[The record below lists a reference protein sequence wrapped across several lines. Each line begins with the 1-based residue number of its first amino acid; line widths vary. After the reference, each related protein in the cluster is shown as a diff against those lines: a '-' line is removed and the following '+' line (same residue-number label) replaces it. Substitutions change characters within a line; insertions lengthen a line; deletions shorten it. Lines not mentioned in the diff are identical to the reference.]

1 MTHTIAFKKQPFT
14 TTKAVYTLQKDMQG
28 LIFGPVDKNLNELW
42 FCCPVLYRKAW
53 DKAYA
58 QTSDYQRIYPKIAK
72 KTRGATTAYELE
84 VTDNEGNAKD
94 IVQLWERHYKK
105 QGWDKLA
112 TYNKKG
118 DFNKPYILFK
128 SKNITDHEIRQ
139 TKWDKIRPIAPQT
152 KHPMKKLFHL
162 TGRAWSFISANI
174 PGEHFVLNHGGQL
187 PAFFEETQNTLRPQ
201 GTMKVPPPHFLSN
214 NMFLS

>member
-1 MTHTIAFKKQPFT
+1 MMAQPLWASLWAMPP
-14 TTKAVYTLQKDMQG
+14 KPRSANVAGNLRKDMQG

-72 KTRGATTAYELE
+72 KTRGDTTAYKLE
-84 VTDNEGNAKD
+84 VTDNEGTAKD

-118 DFNKPYILFK
+118 DFN
-128 SKNITDHEIRQ
+128 S
-139 TKWDKIRPIAPQT
+139 
-152 KHPMKKLFHL
+152 
-162 TGRAWSFISANI
+162 G
-174 PGEHFVLNHGGQL
+174 PGVG
-187 PAFFEETQNTLRPQ
+187 
-201 GTMKVPPPHFLSN
+201 
-214 NMFLS
+214 

>member
-1 MTHTIAFKKQPFT
+1 MRHTSARKPSKSKWSLILDTVTHTIAFKKQPFT
-14 TTKAVYTLQKDMQG
+14 TTDPFIIIRIHTTKSSLHTTKRYAKG

-53 DKAYA
+53 DKTYA

-84 VTDNEGNAKD
+84 VTDNEGTAKD

-118 DFNKPYILFK
+118 DFNRPYILFK

-139 TKWDKIRPIAPQT
+139 TKNGMFGDNR
-152 KHPMKKLFHL
+152 
-162 TGRAWSFISANI
+162 ISLLRQ
-174 PGEHFVLNHGGQL
+174 PGSGV
-187 PAFFEETQNTLRPQ
+187 
-201 GTMKVPPPHFLSN
+201 MPHAAR
-214 NMFLS
+214 